1 MSYKFNPFTGELDY
15 FDADQS
21 VRVIYLAGE
30 IVTVQVG
37 RVLQLHS
44 PVIDGELYI
53 EGEVYIL

>member
-1 MSYKFNPFTGELDY
+1 MSYKFNPFTGGLDY

-30 IVTVQVG
+30 IVSVQEG